1 MAEWAATLGWPL
13 IGDVLS
19 QTGQPLPCA
28 DLWLAHP
35 QAQRVLQDAQLVV
48 QFGGSLTGKRLLQW
62 QAQCRPEEY
71 WVIDELPGRLDPA
84 QHRGGACARRGTV
97 VGAAPGT
104 AARRGPP
111 GWPRWRIRR

>member
-1 MAEWAATLGWPL
+1 FWRQKRGVVLAGRMSAQEGAQVAEWAATLGWPL

-71 WVIDELPGRLDPA
+71 WIIDELPGRLDPA
-84 QHRGGACARRGTV
+84 QHRGRRLRAGV
-97 VGAAPGT
+97 A
-104 AARRGPP
+104 
-111 GWPRWRIRR
+111 